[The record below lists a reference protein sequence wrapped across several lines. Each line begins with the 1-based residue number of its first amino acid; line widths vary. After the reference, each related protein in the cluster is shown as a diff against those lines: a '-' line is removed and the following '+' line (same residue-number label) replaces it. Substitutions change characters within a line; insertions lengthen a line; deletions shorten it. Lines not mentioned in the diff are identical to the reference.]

1 MPRCW
6 GCRAPHYPM
15 GSALCSRI
23 SCRKPPG
30 SPRFFTSV
38 FDPFGAAFWRHGPV
52 SPRFWPLWCCVLAAH
67 ARLPSFS
74 GPCGAAR
81 CGDECMPV
89 LGHARCPGESI
100 WSSYGRCA
108 KSWTVPDRRIDV
120 WANKMHKSASLT
132 GLDSSLFG
140 GTTITELV
148 RGDRE
153 GQPQIQGQPFPL

>member
-6 GCRAPHYPM
+6 CCRAPHYPM

-38 FDPFGAAFWRHGPV
+38 FDPFGAAFWRHAPV
-52 SPRFWPLWCCVLAAH
+52 SLRSWPLWCCVLAVH

-81 CGDECMPV
+81 CGDECVHV
-89 LGHARCPGESI
+89 LGHVRCPGESI

-108 KSWTVPDRRIDV
+108 KSWTVPDRRI
-120 WANKMHKSASLT
+120 
-132 GLDSSLFG
+132 SSFG
-140 GTTITELV
+140 GIE
-148 RGDRE
+148 RGSLRSKDNLFPCDPSR
-153 GQPQIQGQPFPL
+153 PFPPSSHP